1 MNVPLVTVFLTS
13 YNHEKYLREAID
25 SVLNQTFTDYELILS
40 DDASD
45 DASWE
50 IIESYDDPRIIKI
63 RHEYNYGYQL
73 ISELSGFRG
82 KYVAIH
88 HSDDAWEPDKLEKQV
103 AFLESHAEYA
113 ACFTRVKFIDEDSMP
128 YDLPEGHLYKNVF
141 NVENRS
147 NEEWL
152 NYFFFKGNCLCH
164 PSVLIRREAYEKYDL
179 LANKMGMIQMPDFM
193 MWVRLCL
200 DAEIYIYP
208 KELTKFRLRRNVQ
221 DNTSADKP
229 EVHIR
234 SQYEYYKVMRLFA
247 DIVDK
252 ERFLQIFPQAKKYLV
267 NGEINTQ
274 YALANMLLEG
284 SVPSGWLLGLDLLFE
299 SLNDKNVWQE
309 LRELYGFG
317 VKEFGRLVAEKDV
330 FNVRRNLRFLHTQLY
345 IDIGDGKGISGE
357 YFIEKD
363 VYLGGDNTFYVS
375 YDVSQYNKILAL
387 RFDPTDTCIFLKL
400 EYVKLD
406 GKTVNWSPF
415 NSTLAKE
422 ENGVDRFYTNDPQ
435 YNVEFEAKNIN
446 LVEIRGSVYE
456 LGDICVFPYLV
467 KIQNEYSCVKNE
479 LLCIKASKEYR
490 FIQAVKKILGRKE

>member
-88 HSDDAWEPDKLEKQV
+88 HSDDAWESDKLEKQV

-128 YDLPEGHLYKNVF
+128 YELTEGNFHKNGF
-141 NVENRS
+141 AVENRS
-147 NEEWL
+147 KETWL

-164 PSVLIRREAYEKYDL
+164 PSLLIRREAYDNYDL
-179 LANKMGMIQMPDFM
+179 LANKIGMLQMPDFM
-193 MWVRLCL
+193 MWICLCME
-200 DAEIYIYP
+200 AEIYIYP
-208 KELTKFRLRRNVQ
+208 EELTKFRLRRNIQ
-221 DNTSADKP
+221 ENISTDKP
-229 EVHIR
+229 ETHIR

-247 DIVDK
+247 QIVDK
-252 ERFLQIFPQAKKYLV
+252 EYFLQIFPQAKKYLV

-274 YALANMLLEG
+274 YALANMLLDGEIY
-284 SVPSGWLLGLDLLFE
+284 SGWLLGLDLLFA
-299 SLNDKNVWQE
+299 SLNDENSRKE

-317 VKEFGRLVAEKDV
+317 VKEFGKLAAEKDV
-330 FNVRRNLRFLHTQLY
+330 FNVRRNMRFLHSHLY
-345 IDIGDGKGISGE
+345 IDIGDGKGINGE
-357 YFIEKD
+357 NIIENN
-363 VYLGGDNTFYVS
+363 VYLRGDNTFYVS
-375 YDVSQYNKILAL
+375 YDVSRYNKILAL
-387 RFDPTDTCIFLKL
+387 RFDPTDTCIFMKL

-406 GKTVNWSPF
+406 GKTVNWKPC
-415 NSTLAKE
+415 NSNLAKE

-435 YNVEFEAKNIN
+435 YNVEFEAGKIN
-446 LVEIRGSVYE
+446 LVEICGRVDE
-456 LGDICVFPYLV
+456 LGNEVVFPYLQE
-467 KIQNEYSCVKNE
+467 IQSE
-479 LLCIKASKEYR
+479 LSCIKASRSYG
-490 FIQAVKKILGRKE
+490 FIQAVKKIFR

>member
-252 ERFLQIFPQAKKYLV
+252 ERFLHIFPQAKKYLI
-267 NGEINTQ
+267 NGKINTR
-274 YALANMLLEG
+274 YALANMLLG
-284 SVPSGWLLGLDLLFE
+284 GWAYSGWLLGLDLLFE
-299 SLNDKNVWQE
+299 SLNDKNSRKE

-330 FNVRRNLRFLHTQLY
+330 FNVKRNLRFLNTQLY

-357 YFIEKD
+357 NLIEKIAY
-363 VYLGGDNTFYVS
+363 VGADNHFYVS
-375 YDVSQYNKILAL
+375 YDVSKYNNIQAL
-387 RFDPTDTCIFLKL
+387 RFDPTDTCISMQI
-400 EYVKLD
+400 EYVKVD
-406 GKTVNWSPF
+406 GRTVSWKAC
-415 NSTLAKE
+415 NSVLAWEKH
-422 ENGVDRFYTNDPQ
+422 GIDRFYTNDPQ
-435 YNVEFEAKNIN
+435 YVIELEDRKINVIEIHGRIDKLGETC
-446 LVEIRGSVYE
+446 LVSHFVE
-456 LGDICVFPYLV
+456 
-467 KIQNEYSCVKNE
+467 IQNELS
-479 LLCIKASKEYR
+479 CIKVSKGYR
-490 FIQAVKKILGRKE
+490 LIQFILKILRM